1 MVSLGET
8 ITIRASK
15 FQTRYQTGDGRFA
28 ICAFTAKP
36 AEKDKLPD
44 GLRMYGTTAMFLA
57 SGRIPE
63 SDKGVQF
70 ALTGAWAKNKRGAGK
85 KGEEKIFEVSRAVI
99 AVPETENGVAQY
111 ISQNCKGYVAKTM
124 AKQLAARYGKD
135 AIRICAHDTDRV
147 RRDFPKLNEK
157 KAELLAASCRAVLI
171 LDDLESLLGDA
182 NISRDVLDKIV
193 DAYGDR
199 TVEMAK
205 NNAFQFVDVAGFAV
219 SDKIALAAGMA
230 RNDARRI
237 RAGVM
242 ESVRGVCKKT
252 GCLCA
257 ETGAVLSTAYELLGN
272 DVPAVAVQHGCETL
286 CDSYALVK
294 QGRWL
299 YIKEDFVTERSL
311 ADHVARFVSAPA
323 DKEAEIEKAFVEWQ
337 RENSIVLGAKQAE
350 AVRNLKYRIS
360 IVTGGPGTGKT
371 TTLRAIMDVYHKV
384 FKQDPILLMAPTGLA
399 AKRMT
404 DSTHMAADTIHH
416 ACGLVPANSAS
427 GFSPAKDCTIRP
439 GFIGID
445 EMSMVGTH
453 LFGFAMDAIPN
464 RENTRIVLLGDVD
477 QLSPVARGDALRDL
491 IQCGLVKTT
500 VLDCNYRQGADSA
513 ITDAAIKIRED
524 RAFLQ
529 NACDFRFGEQLLFTD
544 CKRDDL
550 REEADAVI
558 EAVVQQY
565 LDGVAQFGVKG
576 TIVLTPTHFDR
587 GTPAGYLCKDVLNN
601 IIRDKINPD
610 DATKTSCKIGNQV
623 FRTGDR
629 VIQRTNTDDAINGDL
644 GSIVRILNSTD
655 GDMEVEIDFDGKPA
669 HLLYGK
675 KEMRDV
681 ELAYAITVHSSQ
693 GCEFPMCILPVSM
706 SYGIMLTRAVYY
718 TAITRAKT
726 KLVLVGDQAALKRA
740 IDNKRR
746 GVRKSLLG
754 PRIITK
760 TKKYTASN
768 ASQETAMPV
777 QQLMFS

>member
-1 MVSLGET
+1 
-8 ITIRASK
+8 
-15 FQTRYQTGDGRFA
+15 
-28 ICAFTAKP
+28 
-36 AEKDKLPD
+36 
-44 GLRMYGTTAMFLA
+44 
-57 SGRIPE
+57 
-63 SDKGVQF
+63 
-70 ALTGAWAKNKRGAGK
+70 
-85 KGEEKIFEVSRAVI
+85 
-99 AVPETENGVAQY
+99 
-111 ISQNCKGYVAKTM
+111 
-124 AKQLAARYGKD
+124 
-135 AIRICAHDTDRV
+135 
-147 RRDFPKLNEK
+147 
-157 KAELLAASCRAVLI
+157 
-171 LDDLESLLGDA
+171 
-182 NISRDVLDKIV
+182 
-193 DAYGDR
+193 
-199 TVEMAK
+199 
-205 NNAFQFVDVAGFAV
+205 
-219 SDKIALAAGMA
+219 
-230 RNDARRI
+230 
-237 RAGVM
+237 
-242 ESVRGVCKKT
+242 
-252 GCLCA
+252 
-257 ETGAVLSTAYELLGN
+257 
-272 DVPAVAVQHGCETL
+272 
-286 CDSYALVK
+286 
-294 QGRWL
+294 
-299 YIKEDFVTERSL
+299 
-311 ADHVARFVSAPA
+311 
-323 DKEAEIEKAFVEWQ
+323 
-337 RENSIVLGAKQAE
+337 
-350 AVRNLKYRIS
+350 
-360 IVTGGPGTGKT
+360 
-371 TTLRAIMDVYHKV
+371 MDVYHKV

-629 VIQRTNTDDAINGDL
+629 VIQRKNTDDAINGDL